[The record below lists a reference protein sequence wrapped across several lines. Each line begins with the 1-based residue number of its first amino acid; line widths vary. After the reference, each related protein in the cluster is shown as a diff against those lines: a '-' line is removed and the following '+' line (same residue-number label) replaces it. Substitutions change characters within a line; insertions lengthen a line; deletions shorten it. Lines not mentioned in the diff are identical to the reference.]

1 MKRTTGCLI
10 LLAVLVPAPRLLAH
24 TALSVSNDALWRVN
38 LDTQTGQLLV
48 DLDSP
53 NPFFHCWHLAVSS
66 TGTIRCAFGSS
77 MYAID
82 GATGEVSELP
92 PALPLPP
99 PLPGPPAPTSLSGGL
114 TFDSAD
120 RLWLVDLAGTTL
132 LQLDPASGA
141 VVSSQPLSPTGTFV
155 NALAALGDRLFAFTE
170 DTALDRR
177 YLEEIDPTTG
187 TSLSA
192 IEFPQLAPPVDADF
206 DESGDLW
213 VVEFVGS
220 IILGVNCYRVD
231 RITLATST
239 VKEVSSACWFVGEPT
254 FANIADVRGTV
265 LEIPTLDHV
274 GRLCLLGMLLLSA
287 LIILRRTGP

>member
-1 MKRTTGCLI
+1 MKRTTVGSLM
-10 LLAVLVPAPRLLAH
+10 LLGVLVPAPRLFAH

-48 DLDSP
+48 DLDKP
-53 NPFFHCWHLAVSS
+53 DPFFACWHLAVSS

-77 MYAID
+77 LYAID

-99 PLPGPPAPTSLSGGL
+99 IPGPPVPTSFSGGL

-155 NALAALGDRLFAFTE
+155 NTLAALGDRLFAFTE
-170 DTALDRR
+170 DTALERR

-192 IEFPQLAPPVDADF
+192 IEFPQLAPPLDAAF

-213 VVEFVGS
+213 VVEATGS

-231 RITLATST
+231 RISLSTST
-239 VKEVSSACWFVGEPT
+239 VEEASSACFFVGEPN

-287 LIILRRTGP
+287 LIVLRRTGP